1 MLLAPTDIVSPLLS
15 VSYHCGI
22 DNRASERARRSEE
35 NLLIEMKYLFIYL
48 IEIKSTLY
56 ILNCFNDLLYL
67 CMSNTNIFLV
77 GYFVPSDE
85 RLKLSVG
92 VR

>member
-1 MLLAPTDIVSPLLS
+1 MLLVPTDIVSPLLS
-15 VSYHCGI
+15 VSYHCGT
-22 DNRASERARRSEE
+22 DNRGREREEAEE

-67 CMSNTNIFLV
+67 CMSNNILV
-77 GYFVPSDE
+77 IN
-85 RLKLSVG
+85 KH
-92 VR
+92 

>member
-1 MLLAPTDIVSPLLS
+1 MVPTDIVSPLLS
-15 VSYHCGI
+15 VSYHCGTVTE
-22 DNRASERARRSEE
+22 RESEREEAEE